1 MNQRLPIVSAVLI
14 CVALI
19 FSQPASSQAIVT
31 AELIAHFDKDS
42 LTQRTGVPAQNG
54 AIAYKLEYV
63 TTGIDGMPDTASG
76 LFVLPDV
83 VTDKGIIAYQ
93 HGTTDGPDDVPSN
106 FNTEALLVT
115 GLAGQGYIMSACDY
129 LGMGSSRGFHPYVH
143 AGTEASAGID
153 MLIAS
158 MNMAAEMGHES
169 ISNIFVTGYS
179 QGGHAAMAMA
189 QAIEERPT
197 DDLWLTASAPM
208 SGPYSISEVMKSLTV
223 DERDTEYLYPAYI
236 AYILLGYQSAYGDV
250 YTSLDEIFRTPH
262 INWIEMF
269 EEGQIGLSTL
279 NAALIGQLR
288 NEFGLSAPYL
298 MFDSV
303 FLQSFRE
310 DSSHFINDLLV
321 ENDTYRWVPNA
332 PMRIFYC
339 AGDDQVPFQN
349 SLIADSVMNAMGA
362 PDVQS
367 QNLNPVFD
375 HGACVLPAVLATLE
389 FFNSFQTTTPV
400 DDHQDLTSLSLYPNP
415 AYDVLN
421 IRLSA
426 GPANGKVQLFDATGV
441 LQKSFDLTDA
451 SSTLNVTDL
460 RAGMYMVLLE
470 MNGKKYVE
478 KVLIK

>member
-1 MNQRLPIVSAVLI
+1 MNRRLTTVFAFILCAAITFPEQA
-14 CVALI
+14 
-19 FSQPASSQAIVT
+19 FGQAIVN

-54 AIAYKLEYV
+54 ASAYKLEYV
-63 TTGIDGMPDTASG
+63 TTGIDGLPDTASG

-93 HGTTDGPDDVPSN
+93 HGTTDGPDDVPSS

-158 MNMAAEMGHES
+158 MNMAADMGHES
-169 ISNIFVTGYS
+169 VSKIFVTGYS

-250 YTSLDEIFRTPH
+250 YGSLDEIFRTPH
-262 INWIEMF
+262 ISWIEMF
-269 EEGQIGLSTL
+269 ENGEIGLSTL

-288 NEFGLSAPYL
+288 NEFGFSAPYL
-298 MFDSV
+298 MFDTT

-349 SLIADSVMNAMGA
+349 SLVADSVMNAMGA
-362 PDVQS
+362 ADVQS
-367 QNLNPVFD
+367 LNLNPVFD
-375 HGACVLPAVLATLE
+375 HGACVLPAVLATLD

-400 DDHQDLTSLSLYPNP
+400 DDHQDLTSLNLYPNP

-421 IRLSA
+421 ITLST

-441 LQKSFDLTDA
+441 LQKSFRLRDATSQVNVSDLK
-451 SSTLNVTDL
+451 
-460 RAGMYMVLLE
+460 AGMYMVLLQV
-470 MNGKKYVE
+470 NGKEYVE

>member
-1 MNQRLPIVSAVLI
+1 MNRRLPFVLAFIICIAAVS
-14 CVALI
+14 
-19 FSQPASSQAIVT
+19 QQAIGQAIII
-31 AELIAHFDKDS
+31 AELIAQFDKDS

-63 TTGIDGMPDTASG
+63 TTGIDGMTDTASG

-158 MNMAAEMGHES
+158 MNMAADMGHES
-169 ISNIFVTGYS
+169 ISKIFVTGYS

-208 SGPYSISEVMKSLTV
+208 SGPYSISGVMKSLTV

-250 YTSLDEIFRTPH
+250 YGSLDEIFRTPH
-262 INWIEMF
+262 ISWIEMF
-269 EEGQIGLSTL
+269 KNGEIGLPTL
-279 NAALIGQLR
+279 NSALIGQLR

-298 MFDSV
+298 MFDSL

-310 DSSHFINDLLV
+310 DSSHFINDLLL

-349 SLIADSVMNAMGA
+349 SLVADSVMNAMGA
-362 PDVQS
+362 ADVQS
-367 QNLNPVFD
+367 LNLNPVFD

-400 DDHQDLTSLSLYPNP
+400 DDHWEPLSFSLYPNP
-415 AYDVLN
+415 ADEILN
-421 IRLSA
+421 VSLTVRPIDARL
-426 GPANGKVQLFDATGV
+426 QLFDATGV
-441 LQKSFDLTDA
+441 LQRSVTLTDA
-451 SSTLNVTDL
+451 NSHMNISDL
-460 RAGMYMVLLE
+460 KAGMYLVLLRV
-470 MNGKKYVE
+470 NGQNYVE
-478 KVLIK
+478 KVIIN